1 MHVTLLAMASRLIVA
16 SGCMPLTLGSA
27 AKRRLHL
34 EADHA
39 PLLVGQLFK
48 GPHAEVHVVHI
59 AAAPALVGVPVAQRC
74 LAGSRMS
81 LLRASVARQGQQ
93 GASAVRAHQLAG

>member
-1 MHVTLLAMASRLIVA
+1 
-16 SGCMPLTLGSA
+16 
-27 AKRRLHL
+27 
-34 EADHA
+34 
-39 PLLVGQLFK
+39 
-48 GPHAEVHVVHI
+48 VVHI